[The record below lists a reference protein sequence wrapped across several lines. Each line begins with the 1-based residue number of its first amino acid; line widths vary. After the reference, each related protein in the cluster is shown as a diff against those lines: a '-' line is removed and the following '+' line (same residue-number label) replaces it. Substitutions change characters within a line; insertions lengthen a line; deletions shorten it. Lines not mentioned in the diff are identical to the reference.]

1 MQPVLI
7 DACGW
12 VACMDARLNVEQ
24 ELEALLGPC
33 SWTVI
38 PSMMQ
43 ELERLEP
50 QRPRS
55 KPLLLGLLEQK
66 ATLVEAPFDGHT
78 DNQLLSLASEEG
90 WPVLT
95 VDTELKRRLFE
106 ANVPVVEVKQNN
118 RLALIEAL

>member
-33 SWTVI
+33 SWTII
-38 PSMMQ
+38 PSVMQ
-43 ELERLEP
+43 ELERLQP

-66 ATLVEAPFDGHT
+66 ATVVDVPFAGHT
-78 DNQLLSLASEEG
+78 DNQLLSLACEEG

-106 ANVPVVEVKQNN
+106 ANVPVVEVKQSK